1 MQVLAKTSL
10 LLVLVLVTLSAYLRL
25 DHSGIGCEPWP
36 ACYGNI
42 GVVAESPTAAT
53 AYERLLEE
61 ANQPLSWARPLHRL
75 VASVLGLAI
84 LGLCLL
90 SLNRKKDRLLSL
102 GLLALTVFLA
112 WLGIYSE
119 GLNSPAVV
127 MGNLSGGFAM
137 LGLLGW
143 MVLRKP
149 HRSDGNY
156 SSLQKWASTALVVLC
171 VQILLGGLTSA
182 NFAASACQTIPD
194 CHGSWLP
201 GAEIAAAFDLTG
213 AHTIS
218 DAGMVLGGAER
229 AAIHKLHRL
238 VAVLTVVIVLF
249 AGSVAVRSGADLR
262 IVGSVVMMLVA
273 TEFALG
279 VSAILTSL
287 PIGIAVAHNWI
298 AALLLLGL
306 LKLLAESRAD
316 QA

>member
-1 MQVLAKTSL
+1 MPALAKTSL

-42 GVVAESPTAAT
+42 GVAAENPTAAS

-61 ANQPLSWARPLHRL
+61 ASQPLSWARPLHRL
-75 VASVLGLAI
+75 IASVLGLAI

-90 SLNRKKDRLLSL
+90 SLNRKRDRLYSL

-127 MGNLSGGFAM
+127 MGNLAGGFAM

-149 HRSDGNY
+149 HKSGSRNT
-156 SSLQKWASTALVVLC
+156 SLAKWTSAALIALC
-171 VQILLGGLTSA
+171 LQILLGGLTSA

-201 GAEIAAAFDLTG
+201 GAEIAAAFDLSD

-218 DAGMVLGGAER
+218 DTGMVLGGAER

-238 VAVLTVVIVLF
+238 VAVLTAIIVLV
-249 AGSVAVRSGADLR
+249 AGTIAIRTGADLR
-262 IVGSVVMMLVA
+262 IVGSVVMLLVA
-273 TEFALG
+273 SEFALG
-279 VSAILTSL
+279 VSAILTGL

-306 LKLLAESRAD
+306 LKLLAGSRAG
-316 QA
+316 QR